1 MFLAHQLKHSNM
13 AEYLLYMWQV
23 EDIIRAFQFDIEKL
37 DQHFITP
44 MNLSE
49 EQHHQERTWYQ
60 DLINMMQQEQV
71 QEKGHIQIVKN
82 ALIDLTETHLA
93 LLNSPDGATYRAKLM
108 QLTPSLMLLKGKS
121 NNPTMSDLEMCFVF
135 LYCIMNLRR
144 EKKDISPD
152 TAAIAGQVGQ
162 LVAMLAKAYHD
173 DQTTL

>member
-23 EDIIRAFQFDIEKL
+23 EDIIRAFQFDIEKI
-37 DQHFITP
+37 DEQFITP

-71 QEKGHIQIVKN
+71 MEKGHVQIVQN
-82 ALIDLTETHLA
+82 ALIDLTETHLT
-93 LLNSPDGATYRAKLM
+93 LLNSPDGATYRAKLL

-121 NNPTMSDLEMCFVF
+121 EDPTISDLEMCFVF
-135 LYCIMNLRR
+135 LYCIMGLRR
-144 EKKDISPD
+144 EKKEISAD
-152 TAAIAGQVGQ
+152 TAAIAQQVGQ
-162 LVAMLAKAYHD
+162 LLAMLAKAYHSEG
-173 DQTTL
+173 

>member
-23 EDIIRAFQFDIEKL
+23 EDIIRAFQFDIEKI
-37 DQHFITP
+37 DEQFISP

-49 EQHHQERTWYQ
+49 EQHKQERTWYQ

-71 QEKGHIQIVKN
+71 MEKGHVQIVKN

-93 LLNSPDGATYRAKLM
+93 LLNSPDGATYRAKLL

-121 NNPTMSDLEMCFVF
+121 EDPTMSDLEMCFVF

-144 EKKDISPD
+144 KKKELSPD
-152 TAAIAGQVGQ
+152 TAAIAQQVGQ
-162 LVAMLAKAYHD
+162 LLAMLANAY
-173 DQTTL
+173 QEQ